1 MELKKQL
8 QGYNCHLIYQFKEDS
23 LVSFDKVIIDN
34 NLRELAIKEIK
45 KIMRFIQAGLIADE
59 KI

>member
-23 LVSFDKVIIDN
+23 LVSFDKVITDN
-34 NLRELAIKEIK
+34 TLRELAINEIK
-45 KIMRFIQAGLIADE
+45 KIIRFVQTGLIDDE

>member
-1 MELKKQL
+1 MFKTR
-8 QGYNCHLIYQFKEDS
+8 IYQFKEDS